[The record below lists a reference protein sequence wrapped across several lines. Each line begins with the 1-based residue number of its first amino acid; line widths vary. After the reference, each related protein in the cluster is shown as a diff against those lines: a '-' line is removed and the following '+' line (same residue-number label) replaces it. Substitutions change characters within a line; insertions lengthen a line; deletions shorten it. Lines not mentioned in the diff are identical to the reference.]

1 MCILNLAK
9 INLRKSEIS
18 NLHEEWKIQHFQIL
32 EQASKNG
39 MVVDA
44 PPPPPQRSPGPCY
57 MQGPEKIKLKKVIK
71 KI

>member
-44 PPPPPQRSPGPCY
+44 PPPPPKEAQALATCKG
-57 MQGPEKIKLKKVIK
+57 LKK
-71 KI
+71 